1 MSAMPGPIP
10 GSHTA
15 SHELTRIYTLTIHD
29 ATHLPLCAST
39 GGGLGAIPSSR
50 ACLITTNTTNHG
62 DFDSDFRRHGHK
74 CQDETTAMLTT
85 TPRTEMPANWITNW
99 NPTITHPSSSN
110 TSPSA
115 FSELIQP
122 LLRQDV
128 AIGTLQHSF
137 QATETPQ
144 DTTLQQQQDFIQKTL
159 LTTPLKRN

>member
-39 GGGLGAIPSSR
+39 GGGLGAIPSLLFQS
-50 ACLITTNTTNHG
+50 LSITTNHG

-85 TPRTEMPANWITNW
+85 TPRTEMPANFDHNW
-99 NPTITHPSSSN
+99 NPTINHPSSSN

-137 QATETPQ
+137 QAAETPQ
-144 DTTLQQQQDFIQKTL
+144 DTTLQQQPDFIQKTL
-159 LTTPLKRN
+159 LTTPLKRY